1 MEEEK
6 IIKVE
11 QVSDDVEVRESE
23 GAAHTGERVHTCNL
37 YYKTFSTL
45 SSVNSR
51 PVICTD
57 FSVYAEF

>member
-1 MEEEK
+1 M
-6 IIKVE
+6 
-11 QVSDDVEVRESE
+11 SDDVEVQESE
-23 GAAHTGERVHTCNL
+23 GAAHTGERVHTYNL